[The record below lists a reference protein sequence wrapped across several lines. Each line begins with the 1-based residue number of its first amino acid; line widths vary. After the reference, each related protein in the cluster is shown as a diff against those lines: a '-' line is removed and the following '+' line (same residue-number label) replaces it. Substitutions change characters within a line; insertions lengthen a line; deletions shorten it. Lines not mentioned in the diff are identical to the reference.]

1 VVGAQAIAGV
11 PSSDM
16 RVGFRHVIA
25 VATIAASMVA
35 LLACQGPSTP
45 DAGDTAVEES
55 YPDHVHGSPP
65 PPPAPLRDGERF
77 LEVGLA
83 QPYRPAPPQGGTDE
97 YRCFLVDPRLN
108 EASYITGSQFL
119 PQNGAIVHHAIMYEI
134 SPSEVDHAK
143 SVDAATEGDGWR
155 CFGGT
160 GLSGGFGSFGGGSG
174 ETFIGGW
181 APGSKEALV
190 AAMGGSTGSPGLAGF
205 RVEPGSQIVLQVH
218 YNLLATGGRS
228 GPLDQSSVR
237 LRLAPGTAAVTPLSA
252 LLMPAPIELP
262 CTPEESG
269 PLCDRDRAIDDLVA
283 RTGPQARTVVAGLN
297 LFCNRGSPPVAG
309 ATQHCDIPIRR
320 DAVVYSVA
328 PHMHLLGRAISVELN
343 PGTPDARML
352 LDQQAF
358 NFDDQSSVPLA
369 EPVRVHSGDRV
380 RVTCTHDPTLRSL
393 LPELKPLQ
401 PRYVVWGDGTSDEMC
416 LAILITARV

>member
-1 VVGAQAIAGV
+1 
-11 PSSDM
+11 M
-16 RVGFRHVIA
+16 RVGIRHVVA
-25 VATIAASMVA
+25 VATAAASMVA
-35 LLACQGPSTP
+35 LVACQGSTP
-45 DAGDTAVEES
+45 DAAGPVAES
-55 YPDHVHGSPP
+55 YPGHVHGSPP

-83 QPYRPAPPQGGTDE
+83 QPYRPGPPEGGTDE

-119 PQNGAIVHHAIMYEI
+119 PENGAIVHHAILYEI
-134 SPSEVDHAK
+134 APSDVDHAK
-143 SVDAATEGDGWR
+143 SVDAGTEGDGWQ

-160 GLSGGFGSFGGGSG
+160 GLSGGLGFFGGG
-174 ETFIGGW
+174 TFIGGW
-181 APGSKEALV
+181 APGSKETLV
-190 AAMGGSTGSPGLAGF
+190 AGIAGF

-218 YNLLATGGRS
+218 YNLLATGGRP

-237 LRLAPGTAAVTPLSA
+237 LRLMPGTAPVTPLKA
-252 LLMPAPIELP
+252 LLLPAPIELP

-269 PLCDRDRAIDDLVA
+269 PLCDRDKAIDDLVA

-297 LFCNRGSPPVAG
+297 LLCGRGSTPVAG
-309 ATQHCDIPIRR
+309 VTQHCDIPIRR
-320 DAVVYSVA
+320 DALVYSVA

-343 PGTPDARML
+343 PGTAGARML
-352 LDQQAF
+352 LDQKAF
-358 NFDDQSSVPLA
+358 NFDDQSSVPLTD
-369 EPVRVHSGDRV
+369 PVRVHSGDRV
-380 RVTCTHDPTLRSL
+380 RVTCTHDATLRAQ

-416 LAILITARV
+416 LAILITTTEV